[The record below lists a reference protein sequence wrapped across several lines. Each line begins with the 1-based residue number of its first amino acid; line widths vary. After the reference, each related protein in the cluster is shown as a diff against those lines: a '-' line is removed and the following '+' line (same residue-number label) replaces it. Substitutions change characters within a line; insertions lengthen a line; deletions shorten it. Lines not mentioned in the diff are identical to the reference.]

1 MRIAI
6 GSDHAGFELKES
18 LKGFFSDLRH
28 DAMDLGTNSLSATML
43 YERLA
48 IEDVQRA
55 AELLRPVYDQ
65 TKKRDGYV
73 NLEVS
78 PFLAHDTKGTLEEA
92 RTYRW
97 RLGYHGDTGKGRHL
111 NGWGH
116 R

>member
-55 AELLRPVYDQ
+55 AERYARYTTRP
-65 TKKRDGYV
+65 R
-73 NLEVS
+73 S
-78 PFLAHDTKGTLEEA
+78 GTA
-92 RTYRW
+92 MST
-97 RLGYHGDTGKGRHL
+97 
-111 NGWGH
+111 
-116 R
+116 